1 MAERSNRSRT
11 ERLKYGMC
19 LNDECPKCTS
29 KEIQGIPMRRD
40 FVCAECG
47 KELRECRPPKKK
59 SNGKLYAGIAALAII
74 AAAGGSFYFCGN
86 GTEEQ
91 SQLVAPADSDSVKV
105 VVKEDTVP
113 VNETK
118 VKSDT
123 IVNNTQTSDVKVD
136 GSKVVKTTVTTSE
149 TTITTNSSTKTSS
162 KVEPKVK
169 SQPTTSSGK
178 SSLNLSYGK
187 YTGEV
192 KGGYPHGM
200 GRLTYTKS
208 RQINRYDQKARQA
221 NPGDYVIGEFVNGF
235 LVQGKHYNAQGEL
248 IESLIVGVA
257 ADGAYESK

>member
-1 MAERSNRSRT
+1 MAERSNRSRA

-86 GTEEQ
+86 GTEEKPK
-91 SQLVAPADSDSVKV
+91 LVTPADSDSAKV

-123 IVNNTQTSDVKVD
+123 VVNNTQTSDVKVD

-149 TTITTNSSTKTSS
+149 TTITTKKTSTKSTGT
-162 KVEPKVK
+162 PAA
-169 SQPTTSSGK
+169 TSGK

-187 YTGEV
+187 YVGEV

-200 GRLTYTKS
+200 GRLTYTKG